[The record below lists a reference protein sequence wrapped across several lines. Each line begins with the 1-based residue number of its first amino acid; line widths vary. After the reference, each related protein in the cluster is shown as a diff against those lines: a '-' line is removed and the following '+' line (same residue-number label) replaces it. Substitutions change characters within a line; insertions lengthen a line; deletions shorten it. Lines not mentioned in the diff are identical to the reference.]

1 MPPVP
6 KQAYATHRRYHPIY
20 HFVTLP
26 ILCINFLVAIGVAIR
41 SFSILALWNVI
52 VAFALMV
59 LAALVRFYA
68 TKTQDRIIRIE
79 ETLRLARVL
88 PPEMRPRIAELTT
101 GQLIALRFCSD
112 EELPELTRAILAGEV
127 RGRENIKRR
136 IRNWRPD
143 TQRV

>member
-1 MPPVP
+1 MPSEP
-6 KQAYATHRRYHPIY
+6 KQSYETHRRYHPIY
-20 HFVTLP
+20 HFVILP
-26 ILCINFLVAIGVAIR
+26 ILCINFLVAVAVAIR
-41 SFSILALWNVI
+41 AFSILALWNVI
-52 VAFALMV
+52 VAFALMT
-59 LAALVRFYA
+59 LAAIVRFYA
-68 TKTQDRIIRIE
+68 TKMQDRIIRIE

-112 EELPELTRAILAGEV
+112 EDLPELTRAILAGEV